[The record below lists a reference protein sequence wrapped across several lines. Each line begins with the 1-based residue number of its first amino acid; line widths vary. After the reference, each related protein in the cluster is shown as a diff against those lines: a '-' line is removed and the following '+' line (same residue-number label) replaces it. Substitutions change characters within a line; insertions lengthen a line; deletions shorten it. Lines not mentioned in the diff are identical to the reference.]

1 MEGTLDGNL
10 VGLVSLGFSF
20 PIYKVRRLN
29 DRLPKGP
36 SSSDILRAN
45 EGLGGS
51 YTGKEG
57 SFAHSIGGAG

>member
-1 MEGTLDGNL
+1 MKGTLDGNL
-10 VGLVSLGFSF
+10 VGLVALGFSF
-20 PIYKVRRLN
+20 PIYKVRGLN

-51 YTGKEG
+51 YTGKDG